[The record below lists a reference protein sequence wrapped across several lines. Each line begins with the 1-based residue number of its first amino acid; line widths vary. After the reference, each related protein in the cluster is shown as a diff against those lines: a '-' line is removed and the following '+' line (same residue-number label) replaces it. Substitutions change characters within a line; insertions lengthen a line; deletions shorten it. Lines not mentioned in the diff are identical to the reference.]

1 MQVDPGQVDPGS
13 VFALLSAALVTA
25 AAFSW
30 ANHRFIGLPTTIGV
44 LLISLARSLGLHLLA
59 LVGLDV
65 ETPAR
70 ELLQR
75 MEFSESLLEVMLA
88 FLLFAGA
95 LHVDLE
101 RLRSHKWVIGLLA
114 TVGVMAST
122 LLVGLATYVLSSAL
136 GLDLRMIE
144 CLLFGALITPTDPI
158 AVLGIL
164 KSAGVPKSLETK
176 ITGESLFNDGI
187 GVVVFLAVLAAA
199 TGGAAHGAPAAADPA
214 AIESAASASHAA
226 GSFGILD
233 FFSLLFVEVG
243 GALVLGL
250 AFGWVAYR
258 MISTIDGYQ
267 VEVLITLAL
276 CTGVYSLAAAL
287 HASGPLAVVVAG
299 LFMGNT
305 GRAYG
310 MSPATT
316 ENVDRFW
323 ELIDEILNVV
333 LFVMIGA
340 EVLLIRLGG
349 SPLLAGALAIPC
361 VLGAR
366 FTAVALTVRSLSR
379 VRTFTEGAVPLL
391 TWAGLRGGISIALAL
406 SIPAAVAGREVILTM
421 TYVVV
426 VFSIVVQGLT
436 VAPLARR
443 LIR

>member
-1 MQVDPGQVDPGS
+1 VQVDPGQVDPGS

-44 LLISLARSLGLHLLA
+44 LLISLAMSLGLHLLA

-164 KSAGVPKSLETK
+164 KSAGVPKSLET
-176 ITGESLFNDGI
+176 
-187 GVVVFLAVLAAA
+187 
-199 TGGAAHGAPAAADPA
+199 
-214 AIESAASASHAA
+214 
-226 GSFGILD
+226 
-233 FFSLLFVEVG
+233 
-243 GALVLGL
+243 
-250 AFGWVAYR
+250 
-258 MISTIDGYQ
+258 
-267 VEVLITLAL
+267 
-276 CTGVYSLAAAL
+276 
-287 HASGPLAVVVAG
+287 
-299 LFMGNT
+299 
-305 GRAYG
+305 
-310 MSPATT
+310 
-316 ENVDRFW
+316 
-323 ELIDEILNVV
+323 
-333 LFVMIGA
+333 
-340 EVLLIRLGG
+340 
-349 SPLLAGALAIPC
+349 
-361 VLGAR
+361 
-366 FTAVALTVRSLSR
+366 
-379 VRTFTEGAVPLL
+379 
-391 TWAGLRGGISIALAL
+391 
-406 SIPAAVAGREVILTM
+406 
-421 TYVVV
+421 
-426 VFSIVVQGLT
+426 
-436 VAPLARR
+436 
-443 LIR
+443 